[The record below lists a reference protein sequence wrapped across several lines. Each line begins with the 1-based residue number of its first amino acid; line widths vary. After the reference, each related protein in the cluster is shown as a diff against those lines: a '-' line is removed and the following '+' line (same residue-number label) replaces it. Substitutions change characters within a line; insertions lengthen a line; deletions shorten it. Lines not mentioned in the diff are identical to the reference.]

1 MPITDIFMKIFTDTR
16 LKTPT
21 NTDTEFIV
29 LVFVLHYKIHED
41 KFAEKGYKVHDQKA
55 NNIFFL

>member
-1 MPITDIFMKIFTDTR
+1 MSKIWYFFLFLDGFPNEIAT
-16 LKTPT
+16 K
-21 NTDTEFIV
+21 V
-29 LVFVLHYKIHED
+29 LVSVQHYKVHED